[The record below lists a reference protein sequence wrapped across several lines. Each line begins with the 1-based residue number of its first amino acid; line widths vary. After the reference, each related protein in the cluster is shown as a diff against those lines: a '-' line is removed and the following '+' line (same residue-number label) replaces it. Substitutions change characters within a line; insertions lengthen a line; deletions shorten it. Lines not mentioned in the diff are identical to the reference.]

1 MKGERNFSMQK
12 RAVLLGLIAFLVS
25 VGHHDYALAS
35 RPLQEFGMGSGQVSA
50 EVSFG
55 EKVKIDQATTKQDGK
70 FAGNVAVAVSPR
82 VAFQFGHHRSDA
94 ARDISVIKQNVRTH
108 GTVTGPLEAT
118 DYLVVFNAVPKSML
132 TPGVNIYTGAR
143 HVKLDVSGNI
153 MGQNVSR
160 KQSRT
165 GGVLGAQV
173 SYNIPLFANVWLDTH
188 YANKEYGVEI
198 GLSKEIVPKLDLDLS
213 YYMDKYKYN
222 EHHLDD
228 KGFRAGLT
236 FRFKP

>member
-1 MKGERNFSMQK
+1 MQK
-12 RAVLLGLIAFLVS
+12 RAVLLGLVAVLLS
-25 VGHHDYALAS
+25 LGHHDYALAA

-143 HVKLDVSGNI
+143 YVKLDVSGNI

-160 KQSRT
+160 KQART

-173 SYNIPLFANVWLDTH
+173 SYDIPLFANVWLDTH